1 LEIFQYDAPA
11 ERVIPAVHRPGLSHL
26 AFRVDDVH
34 EARRRV
40 LAAGGSEVG
49 EVVTAEIQGAGT
61 AILAYMA
68 DPEGNIV
75 ELQHWT

>member
-11 ERVIPAVHRPGLSHL
+11 ERVIPVVHRPGLSHL

-40 LAAGGSEVG
+40 LAAGGSDVG
-49 EVVTAEIQGAGT
+49 EVVTAQIQGAGT